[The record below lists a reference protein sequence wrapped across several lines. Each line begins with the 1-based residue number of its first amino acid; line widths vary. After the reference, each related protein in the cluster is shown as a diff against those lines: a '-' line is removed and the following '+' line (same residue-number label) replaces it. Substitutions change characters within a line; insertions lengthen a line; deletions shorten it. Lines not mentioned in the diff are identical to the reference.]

1 MQKSAPSTLLS
12 VLIGLCV
19 LGTGGAAL
27 ADDVDGA
34 GTVILPA
41 PLSPTVLTATGPSE
55 MPLSLLEAIRMG
67 IENNLQIEIQRHAPL
82 IAYQEHEAAW
92 GSYDPELFFD
102 FTYANIEDPTAN
114 ALATT
119 SGESVSLNEFESYT
133 GEGGFRG
140 LIPWL
145 GASYEMALT
154 GDRALSNLSFQS
166 LSPEFNS
173 ELLFSVTVPLLR
185 GLIWNQPWTKLK
197 TTQIQQRSSKD
208 EFRRDV
214 MDVVRRTENGYWA
227 LIADDERVRV
237 AQKSLETRT
246 ALLDQVEI
254 QYQVG
259 VVSKVEIAE
268 AAAGVASGEF
278 DLILAQNRYQTS
290 NDNLI
295 DLVLGSRLRAESRI
309 QLVPT
314 DRPDDYVNYDID
326 PEQAAAIAFRYRP
339 ELDIADRNIERLE
352 INLKFNK
359 NQRLPQ
365 LDAFGSYGN
374 RGLAGR
380 QRSGFD
386 PCRLAPPPPA
396 PPCSPPPPLDLGN
409 FDDAFDDFFT
419 GDAARQYTAGA
430 IFSIPI
436 GNISGRH
443 NVSTAELQ
451 LHRAHTLKRRVEQ
464 DVILDIRKAARDIKS
479 TQEGI
484 RAAQREEQAAAEQLR
499 AERFKLEYGESTPFD
514 VLLREEVLVEAEQKL
529 IAAFQSYRNSVTF
542 LDWSQGTILRNR
554 NISIEAAGRLR

>member
-27 ADDVDGA
+27 ADDVDSA

-41 PLSPTVLTATGPSE
+41 PVSPTVLTATGPSE

-92 GSYDPELFFD
+92 GSYDPELFYQY
-102 FTYANIEDPTAN
+102 TYANIENPSAN
-114 ALATT
+114 ALAA
-119 SGESVSLNEFESYT
+119 SAGGGFNKFETHT

-145 GASYEMALT
+145 GASYQMAVT
-154 GDRALSNLSFQS
+154 GDRSESNLSFQS
-166 LSPEFNS
+166 ISPEFNS
-173 ELLFSVTVPLLR
+173 EVLFSVTVPLLR

-326 PEQAAAIAFRYRP
+326 PDQAAAIAFRYRP

-352 INLKFNK
+352 IELKFNK

-374 RGLAGR
+374 RGLAG
-380 QRSGFD
+380 QQSPQFCGSAF
-386 PCRLAPPPPA
+386 APA
-396 PPCSPPPPLDLGN
+396 TCATDPPLDLGN

-419 GDAARQYTAGA
+419 GDVARQYTAGA

-443 NVSTAELQ
+443 NVSKAQLELR
-451 LHRAHTLKRRVEQ
+451 RAHVLKRRVEQ
-464 DVILDIRKAARDIKS
+464 DVILEIRKAARDIKS

>member
-12 VLIGLCV
+12 VLIGLCL

-41 PLSPTVLTATGPSE
+41 PVSPTVLAATGPSE
-55 MPLSLLEAIRMG
+55 MRLSLLEAIRMG

-339 ELDIADRNIERLE
+339 DLDIADRNIERLE
-352 INLKFNK
+352 NNLK
-359 NQRLPQ
+359 
-365 LDAFGSYGN
+365 
-374 RGLAGR
+374 
-380 QRSGFD
+380 
-386 PCRLAPPPPA
+386 
-396 PPCSPPPPLDLGN
+396 
-409 FDDAFDDFFT
+409 
-419 GDAARQYTAGA
+419 
-430 IFSIPI
+430 
-436 GNISGRH
+436 
-443 NVSTAELQ
+443 
-451 LHRAHTLKRRVEQ
+451 
-464 DVILDIRKAARDIKS
+464 
-479 TQEGI
+479 
-484 RAAQREEQAAAEQLR
+484 
-499 AERFKLEYGESTPFD
+499 
-514 VLLREEVLVEAEQKL
+514 
-529 IAAFQSYRNSVTF
+529 
-542 LDWSQGTILRNR
+542 
-554 NISIEAAGRLR
+554 

>member
-12 VLIGLCV
+12 VLIGLCL

-41 PLSPTVLTATGPSE
+41 PESATVLAATGPSE
-55 MPLSLLEAIRMG
+55 MRLSLLEAIRMG

-119 SGESVSLNEFESYT
+119 SGESVSLNDFESYT

-339 ELDIADRNIERLE
+339 ELEIADRNIQRLE

-374 RGLAGR
+374 RGLAGQ

-386 PCRLAPPPPA
+386 SCSLNPDPA
-396 PPCSPPPPLDLGN
+396 CIPDPPLDLGD
-409 FDDAFDDFFT
+409 FGDSFDDFFSS
-419 GDAARQYTAGA
+419 DAARQYTAGA

-443 NVSTAELQ
+443 HVSQAQLELR
-451 LHRAHTLKRRVEQ
+451 RAHVLKRRVEQ
-464 DVILDIRKAARDIKS
+464 DVILEIRKAARDIMS

>member
-1 MQKSAPSTLLS
+1 
-12 VLIGLCV
+12 
-19 LGTGGAAL
+19 
-27 ADDVDGA
+27 
-34 GTVILPA
+34 
-41 PLSPTVLTATGPSE
+41 
-55 MPLSLLEAIRMG
+55 
-67 IENNLQIEIQRHAPL
+67 
-82 IAYQEHEAAW
+82 
-92 GSYDPELFFD
+92 
-102 FTYANIEDPTAN
+102 
-114 ALATT
+114 
-119 SGESVSLNEFESYT
+119 
-133 GEGGFRG
+133 
-140 LIPWL
+140 
-145 GASYEMALT
+145 
-154 GDRALSNLSFQS
+154 
-166 LSPEFNS
+166 
-173 ELLFSVTVPLLR
+173 
-185 GLIWNQPWTKLK
+185 
-197 TTQIQQRSSKD
+197 
-208 EFRRDV
+208 

-278 DLILAQNRYQTS
+278 DRILAQNRYQTS

-352 INLKFNK
+352 IELKFNK

-374 RGLAGR
+374 RGLAG
-380 QRSGFD
+380 QQSPQFCD
-386 PCRLAPPPPA
+386 SPFNPDPPA
-396 PPCSPPPPLDLGN
+396 DCAALPPIDLGN

-419 GDAARQYTAGA
+419 GDVARQYTAGA

-443 NVSTAELQ
+443 NVSKAQLE
-451 LHRAHTLKRRVEQ
+451 LHRAHVLKRRVEQ
-464 DVILDIRKAARDIKS
+464 DVILEIRKAARDIKS

>member
-12 VLIGLCV
+12 ILIGLCV
-19 LGTGGAAL
+19 LGIRGAAF
-27 ADDVDGA
+27 ADDVDAA

-41 PLSPTVLTATGPSE
+41 PGTPTILAATGPNE
-55 MPLSLLEAIRMG
+55 MPLSLLEAIRMS

-92 GSYDPELFFD
+92 GSYDPELFYES
-102 FTYANIEDPTAN
+102 TYANIEDPTAN
-114 ALATT
+114 VLASS
-119 SGESVSLNEFESYT
+119 SGGGANKIEFYE
-133 GEGGFRG
+133 GVGGFRG

-154 GDRALSNLSFQS
+154 GDRVRSNLSFQRI
-166 LSPEFNS
+166 SPEYNS
-173 ELLFSVTVPLLR
+173 ELLFSVTVPMLR
-185 GLIWNQPWTKLK
+185 GLIWNEPWTTLK
-197 TTQIQQRSSKD
+197 TRKIRQQSSKD

-214 MDVVRRTENGYWA
+214 MDVVQRTENGYWA
-227 LIADDERVRV
+227 LIANDERVRV
-237 AQKSLETRT
+237 AEKSLETRT

-259 VVSKVEIAE
+259 VVSKVEIAQ

-278 DLILAQNRYQTS
+278 DLIIAENVYQTS
-290 NDNLI
+290 QDNLI
-295 DLVLGSRLRAESRI
+295 DLVFGTKLRAESRL

-314 DRPDDYVNYDID
+314 DRPDDYVDYDID
-326 PEQAAAIAFRYRP
+326 PVQATAIAFQYRP

-352 INLKFNK
+352 IELKFNK

-374 RGLAGR
+374 RGLEG
-380 QRSGFD
+380 QQSPQFCD
-386 PCRLAPPPPA
+386 SPFAPPGCAALPPR
-396 PPCSPPPPLDLGN
+396 DLGDFGDT
-409 FDDAFDDFFT
+409 FDDYFT
-419 GDAARQYTAGA
+419 PDAAQQYTVGA

-443 NVSTAELQ
+443 NVSKAELE
-451 LHRAHTLKRRVEQ
+451 LRRAHTEKRRVQ
-464 DVILDIRKAARDIKS
+464 QTVILDIRKAARDIKS

-499 AERFKLEYGESTPFD
+499 AERIKLEYGESTPFD
-514 VLLREEVLVEAEQKL
+514 VLLREEILVEAEQKL

>member
-1 MQKSAPSTLLS
+1 
-12 VLIGLCV
+12 
-19 LGTGGAAL
+19 
-27 ADDVDGA
+27 
-34 GTVILPA
+34 
-41 PLSPTVLTATGPSE
+41 
-55 MPLSLLEAIRMG
+55 MG

-114 ALATT
+114 VLATT
-119 SGESVSLNEFESYT
+119 SGDSVSLNEFESYT

-339 ELDIADRNIERLE
+339 ELEIADRNIERLE
-352 INLKFNK
+352 IELKFNK

-365 LDAFGSYGN
+365 LDFFGSYGN
-374 RGLAGR
+374 RGLAG
-380 QRSGFD
+380 QERSGFNSCALD
-386 PCRLAPPPPA
+386 PDPLCTPD
-396 PPCSPPPPLDLGN
+396 PPLDLGN

-419 GDAARQYTAGA
+419 GDVARQYTAGA

-443 NVSTAELQ
+443 NVSKAQLELR
-451 LHRAHTLKRRVEQ
+451 RAHVLKRRVEQ